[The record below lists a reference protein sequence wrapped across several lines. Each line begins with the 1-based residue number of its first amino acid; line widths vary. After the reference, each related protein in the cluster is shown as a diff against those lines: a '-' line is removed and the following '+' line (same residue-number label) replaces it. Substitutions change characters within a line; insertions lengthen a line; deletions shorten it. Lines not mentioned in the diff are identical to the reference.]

1 MKKSMNDVR
10 HPLSGTVT
18 INGKKITING
28 VRGSGT
34 SSICYDVF
42 TEDTKHMR
50 ILKQFYPDPR
60 LFGVRIEPN
69 GTDLEIDGYD
79 EIPELHELG
88 KRFEDA
94 YEIQNQLSN
103 GKAMYSVVKTDWYYS
118 AGATKYAM
126 YEANWDTAT
135 LYESTEE
142 TLSEK
147 LQQCLQLAEALN
159 KIHKEGI
166 LYIDLKPE
174 NVLWDPENKRV
185 KLFDFDAAIDTRKL
199 VNIHELRAS
208 SALWVAPE
216 IRSMQSFDQ
225 DKSLFLNAA
234 SGAKTDMFS
243 LGCMIFRY
251 LFGENPSV
259 EEERACDISKRY
271 NKLVNDSATWRKVF
285 SEQESILFQ
294 KIITHSIAYN
304 RRDRYAS
311 CEELIHDLKQLIQS
325 MKSGKRKK
333 FPVTQESLRLLSAQL
348 LDQYPL
354 FQFAEHVEINGE
366 SHQILDAVIVGS
378 SPIRDALFKNI
389 FACAQM
395 PDSELNIRFISKD
408 AAEYLHQLLQSC
420 PLLDSTTTIKLNGCE
435 KHKTRNKEIAPTP
448 LATLQFYESEGFA
461 ETAEEGPAILDIYSN
476 SSDPIPRYYLLV
488 SENYEINIEAAKQ
501 IIRAAKKHA
510 QPVFVGY
517 LDERGDGFDLRKF
530 GRSHLPHNIRFAPF
544 ANNVKFTTSE
554 RKFKTD
560 VERKAFAVHSYYTK
574 QYCERISL
582 PDLKIDFLS
591 GGDGYNY
598 RSSMRSALSIP
609 YKLHSCNI
617 AYDDE
622 NAGLRFYREVLS
634 QPEKA
639 GKDFHSQKRRMIW
652 SEHRSWLAF
661 MITEGWNRPSQAD
674 LEQYAFRPGYDHR
687 DKKRKLHPCICA
699 SSIDAPLLRDKFS
712 KQQWDSMTA
721 EEIKALDPLDQ
732 MSVRLHQ
739 FCSDITK
746 DHRDIDK
753 LFTSLKNALQNEP
766 NGESC
771 LKEISYL
778 IDLAKRMKNGEQN
791 INSVWWSACAAFSDM
806 LQAIKKND
814 KRFDRPVTEF
824 KQIEDEM
831 AIVVERNLYHDYKLI
846 DEEILEAIPS
856 ILLKKPVRRIYKLYS
871 VNDWEN
877 ILSTVLLEPEELI
890 IISSVPLESDSLLKW
905 HTFLDSRGLGHVEI
919 STKMISEVRTVQVP
933 SALDITGS
941 TPELVYEALSA
952 KPTAKLPVISCKDGK
967 VFSPSG
973 YEEIAFC
980 AKKRTL
986 TVDETLRLSE
996 AQTPMQDQNRL
1007 TGLRSAYQQIWYSY
1021 NESKRI
1027 PNCKGKEGR
1036 SSFPWK
1042 IFTEFVAGLERSRYQ
1057 PLFLGAESEPR
1068 TVYTNPV
1075 ERHLVDAYKI
1085 SKVLDNLQAA
1095 GIIKTYTIPEED
1107 SEGIKILTTYPD
1119 VAARI
1124 NALYDTACLNQVCF
1138 ELITLWNEPLGGKPF
1153 DTARYYI
1160 YQSPMSPLTMQATI
1174 SRRTE
1179 TAIGKKNTDQFDNIE
1194 VIERILKLL
1203 SKASANE
1210 KPLVTQYSKT
1220 IPFVQA
1226 SGDDKFLVSFKFLNQ
1241 AVKECFLKE
1250 GNALEAYTYHTI
1262 RERGLFNDYKMNVE
1276 FVWDASSKEEFH
1288 QYGAIT
1294 NEVDVIGTKGIQSF
1308 FISCKQCEL
1317 KNEHLMEIRYLADR
1331 FGVNARAM
1339 VVCSHISTDQLT
1351 PESAIVRRAKSMG
1364 ISIIPARK
1372 INDASFAAAIQSA
1385 AKKKDF
1391 GGLI

>member
-1 MKKSMNDVR
+1 MSKLLNDMR
-10 HPLSGTVT
+10 HPLSGTVL

-28 VRGSGT
+28 IRGAGA

-60 LFGVRIEPN
+60 LFGVRIELN

-79 EIPELHELG
+79 EIPELQELG

-118 AGATKYAM
+118 TGATKYAM
-126 YEANWDTAT
+126 YEANWDTTT
-135 LYESTEE
+135 LYECMGG
-142 TLSEK
+142 TLFEK

-159 KIHKEGI
+159 RIHKEGI

-174 NVLWDPENKRV
+174 NVLWDPENKRI

-199 VNIHELRAS
+199 ASIHELRAS
-208 SALWVAPE
+208 SAFWVAPE
-216 IRSMQSFDQ
+216 IRSIQSFDQ
-225 DKSLFLNAA
+225 DKSLFLNAV

-251 LFGENPSV
+251 LFGENPTI
-259 EEERACDISKRY
+259 EEEQSCNISQRL
-271 NKLVNDSATWRKVF
+271 NKLINGSTPWRGVF

-304 RRDRYAS
+304 RRGRYAS
-311 CEELIHDLKQLIQS
+311 CEELIRDLKCLIQS
-325 MKSGKRKK
+325 MQLGKRKK
-333 FPVTQESLRLLSAQL
+333 YPVTQESLWLLSAHL
-348 LDQYPL
+348 LDRHPL
-354 FQFAEHVEINGE
+354 FQFAAKTDGDG
-366 SHQILDAVIVGS
+366 QALDAVIVGS
-378 SPIRDALFKNI
+378 SPIRDAIFKNI

-395 PDSELNIRFISKD
+395 PDAELNIRFVAKD
-408 AAEYLHQLLQSC
+408 AADYLQQLLHSC
-420 PLLDSTTTIKLNGCE
+420 PLLDSTTNIYLNGCE
-435 KHKTRNKEIAPTP
+435 KHKSRNKEIAPTP
-448 LATLQFYESEGFA
+448 LANLWFYESEDFA
-461 ETAEEGPAILDIYSN
+461 ETAVEGPVVLDIYSAA
-476 SSDPIPRYYLLV
+476 PMPRYYLLV
-488 SENYEINIEAAKQ
+488 SENYDVNLEAARH
-501 IIRAAKKHA
+501 IIRAAKMQA
-510 QPVFVGY
+510 QPTFVGY
-517 LDERGDGFDLRKF
+517 LDERGDGFDLRKI
-530 GRSHLPHNIRFAPF
+530 GYSRLPRNICFAPF

-554 RKFKTD
+554 HKFKLE

-574 QYCERISL
+574 QYSERISL
-582 PDLKIDFLS
+582 PDLKNDFLS

-598 RSSMRSALSIP
+598 RSSVRSALSIP

-617 AYDDE
+617 GYDDE

-639 GKDFHSQKRRMIW
+639 GKDSFSQKRRMIW
-652 SEHRSWLAF
+652 TEHRSWLAF
-661 MITEGWNRPSQAD
+661 MITEGWSRPSQAD
-674 LEQYAFRPGYDHR
+674 LEQYAFRPGYNHR

-712 KQQWDSMTA
+712 KQQWDSITT
-721 EEIKALDPLDQ
+721 EETKTLDPLDQ
-732 MSVRLHQ
+732 MSVKLHQ
-739 FCSDITK
+739 FCNMIT
-746 DHRDIDK
+746 DNHRDLTK
-753 LFTSLKNALQNEP
+753 LFIPLTAALQNEP
-766 NGESC
+766 NSED
-771 LKEISYL
+771 LLADKDYL
-778 IDLAKRMKNGEQN
+778 LELAARMKRGEPN
-791 INSVWWSACAAFSDM
+791 INFVWQRFCSIFSAKLKTMGFSRACEE
-806 LQAIKKND
+806 LS
-814 KRFDRPVTEF
+814 
-824 KQIEDEM
+824 QIEDEM
-831 AIVVERNLYHDYKLI
+831 RIVVERNKYNDYKAI
-846 DEEILEAIPS
+846 DEEILEAIPF
-856 ILLKKPVRRIYKLYS
+856 ILLRKPVRRIYKLYS

-877 ILSTVLLEPEELI
+877 ILSTILLEPEELI
-890 IISSVPLESDSLLKW
+890 VLSDSSLESDSLAKW
-905 HTFLDSRGLGHVEI
+905 HTFLDNRGLGHVVINTKTVSEI
-919 STKMISEVRTVQVP
+919 RAVQVP
-933 SALDITGS
+933 SVLDITGS
-941 TPELVYEALSA
+941 TPELVYDALSA
-952 KPTAKLPVISCKDGK
+952 KPTAGLPIISCKDGK

-973 YEEIAFC
+973 YAEIAFC
-980 AKKRTL
+980 AKKRSL
-986 TVDETLRLSE
+986 TVDETLRLLE
-996 AQTPMQDQNRL
+996 AQTPTLSQNKL
-1007 TGLRSAYQQIWYSY
+1007 TGLRGTYQQIWNVY
-1021 NESKRI
+1021 NEAKRI

-1042 IFTEFVAGLERSRYQ
+1042 IFTEFVAGVERSRYQ
-1057 PLFLGAESEPR
+1057 PLFLGAESELR

-1075 ERHLVDAYKI
+1075 ERHLVGAYKI
-1085 SKVLDNLQAA
+1085 SIVLDDLQTA
-1095 GIIKTYTIPEED
+1095 GIIKAYTIPEED
-1107 SEGIKILTTYPD
+1107 GEGIRISTTYPD
-1119 VAARI
+1119 IAAKI
-1124 NALYDTACLNQVCF
+1124 NTLYETACMNQVSF
-1138 ELITLWNEPLGGKPF
+1138 ELMTLWNEPLGGKPF
-1153 DTARYYI
+1153 DSVRYYI
-1160 YQSPMSPLTMQATI
+1160 YQSPMSNLTMQATI

-1179 TAIGKKNTDQFDNIE
+1179 TSIGKKNTDQFDNIE

-1210 KPLVTQYSKT
+1210 KPLVTQCSKT

-1226 SGDDKFLVSFKFLNQ
+1226 SGDDKFIVSFKFLNQ

-1276 FVWDASSKEEFH
+1276 FVWNASSKEEFH

-1339 VVCSHISTDQLT
+1339 IVCSHISTDQLT

-1385 AKKKDF
+1385 SKKKDF